1 MVFLRKERFRVCTY
15 HKLRSK
21 KLGPC
26 KILRKFGENAY
37 KVALPQGLNISPT
50 CSVSD
55 LYAFHGDLPRESY
68 DAGEEAEGRAPCKEV
83 NAVERVI
90 QVKIL
95 AYRFLVHWIGKP
107 DCENSCLNED
117 EFIKIDVD
125 KYQAAKMA
133 TCSEMSSL

>member
-68 DAGEEAEGRAPCKEV
+68 DAGAEAKGRAWCEEV
-83 NAVERVI
+83 DVERVI
-90 QVKIL
+90 QVREVKTR
-95 AYRFLVHWIGKP
+95 AGSYYRFLVQWVGEIR
-107 DCENSCLNED
+107 L
-117 EFIKIDVD
+117 
-125 KYQAAKMA
+125 
-133 TCSEMSSL
+133 